1 MKELLEL
8 FISFLRV
15 GMFGYG
21 GGSAV
26 APLIHKEAVEK
37 RGWIN
42 DDEFIDIVAIANS
55 LPGASMVEMSTAVG
69 YKIKGILGGIVAAFS
84 ITLPSMIAFTIV
96 MVFLNDL
103 VSEEVLNAVT
113 VPVLA
118 VVAALMFSL
127 SKKFFIQSKKELSL
141 VVIVLVSIASFLLIY
156 FLGIH
161 PSLVIIAMVAYVFI
175 SQVLR
180 GKKI

>member
-1 MKELLEL
+1 MKEILEI
-8 FISFLRV
+8 FISFLKV

-37 RGWIN
+37 RGWID

-55 LPGASMVEMSTAVG
+55 LPGASMVEMSTAIG
-69 YKIKGILGGIVAAFS
+69 YKIKGLLGGIVAAFS

-96 MVFLNDL
+96 MIFLNDL
-103 VSEEVLNAVT
+103 ITEEVLNAVT

-118 VVAALMFSL
+118 VVEALMFSL
-127 SKKFFIQSKKELSL
+127 SKKFFLQSKKELSL
-141 VVIVLVSIASFLLIY
+141 AIIVLVYLGSFPLIY
-156 FLGIH
+156 FIRIH
-161 PSLVIIAMVAYVFI
+161 PSLVIVAMVAYVF
-175 SQVLR
+175 
-180 GKKI
+180 

>member
-1 MKELLEL
+1 MKEILEI
-8 FISFLRV
+8 FISFLKV

-37 RGWIN
+37 RGWID

-55 LPGASMVEMSTAVG
+55 LPGASMVEMSTAIG
-69 YKIKGILGGIVAAFS
+69 YKIKGLLGGIVAAFS

-96 MVFLNDL
+96 MIFLNDL
-103 VSEEVLNAVT
+103 ITEEVLNAVT

-127 SKKFFIQSKKELSL
+127 SKKFFLQSKKELSL
-141 VVIVLVSIASFLLIY
+141 AIIVLVYLGSFPLIY
-156 FLGIH
+156 FIRIY
-161 PSLVIIAMVAYVFI
+161 PSLVIVAIVAYVF
-175 SQVLR
+175 
-180 GKKI
+180 